1 MKVKLLGVTL
11 NMNVEELAN
20 PDIAKKYEDGIA
32 RALIEIVDAGEETVG
47 SEGIRKQGQ
56 AVIDTFED
64 MFGEEDTKK
73 VLGERT
79 NIFRCLDAFDEYVSL
94 YSDVVTPAINERAE
108 KYRRARLNER

>member
-1 MKVKLLGVTL
+1 
-11 NMNVEELAN
+11 
-20 PDIAKKYEDGIA
+20 
-32 RALIEIVDAGEETVG
+32 
-47 SEGIRKQGQ
+47 
-56 AVIDTFED
+56 